1 MSCTS
6 VGKMI
11 QEKFNEFKG
20 EKKEKPCVYYFGA
33 AILHY
38 TPMSTN

>member
-20 EKKEKPCVYYFGA
+20 EKKKNHAYIILVLPYYI
-33 AILHY
+33 ILL
-38 TPMSTN
+38 